1 VGTGGERRKIPRWM
15 CNPLAA
21 AIRIEPEAV
30 ICVPAL
36 LRIAELLQG
45 VPSGD
50 SCIRANVSGADTK
63 QQSEK
68 GGGGEATQLEDRA
81 GGDGACERRSRK
93 RAGAVDGQ
101 RRGGGGERRQR

>member
-1 VGTGGERRKIPRWM
+1 MVDPV
-15 CNPLAA
+15 AA
-21 AIRIEPEAV
+21 DMRIELDAV

-36 LRIAELLQG
+36 LRIAELLQS
-45 VPSGD
+45 VPSVD
-50 SCIRANVSGADTK
+50 SCIRANVSGADNK

-81 GGDGACERRSRK
+81 GSDGASERRRRK
-93 RAGAVDGQ
+93 RVGAVDGK